1 MDAHLIDNFKV
12 DAKSRRGVQATDFPL
27 TRATNTK
34 LLEMRSGVS
43 KGYIQKWT
51 QSKPLWKD
59 IYKNEPKANHG
70 EKPHGSRAGH
80 S

>member
-43 KGYIQKWT
+43 KGYIQK
-51 QSKPLWKD
+51 
-59 IYKNEPKANHG
+59 
-70 EKPHGSRAGH
+70 
-80 S
+80 